1 MNLTVTLSGRLAAEL
16 SNLLDSRPEFTTH
29 AVHLALLHLGAQEV
43 QRDPAALTRALTLIQ
58 TERRRRRAK
67 LGE

>member
-16 SNLLDSRPEFTTH
+16 STLLESRPEFTTH

-43 QRDPAALTRALTLIQ
+43 RRDPATLTHALTLIQ
-58 TERRRRRAK
+58 TERRQRRSK
-67 LGE
+67 LNE